1 MSEKNIVTAR
11 IFGSEYTISGTESK
25 EYILKVCDTVNEKM
39 NLFAGATSL
48 NPMRT
53 AVLCSVNMCDEMF
66 KCEEK
71 LQYALN
77 ELKEIKEQLNSL
89 NTKNRVLNEENNYL
103 KNELRDTRNKYTGD
117 RK

>member
-1 MSEKNIVTAR
+1 MNEKNIVTAR

-71 LQYALN
+71 LQLAQK
-77 ELKEIKEQLNSL
+77 ELEEIKEQINSL
-89 NTKNRVLNEENNYL
+89 NTKNRVLIEENNYL
-103 KNELRDTRNKYTGD
+103 KRELKDTRNRYFGD
-117 RK
+117 KR